1 MADTGYRDCWRTN
14 QCCEA
19 QARAEDKEACFQEF
33 IGCMYSRDAS
43 RTDPPK
49 LLIELVE
56 QAQKVVLGLS
66 QASAEAPADADEA
79 ECKEVEGA
87 ASFVK
92 GGGAM
97 ANVSSKVSLAQ
108 VQAPPSEDKKWDE
121 LSSEEKDGARKLG
134 YGKQKWDGD
143 DWVASEGKKWEE
155 LDQAEQEGAAALG
168 WNQASWNEDYPCK
181 SLEAHIRKLEKMEK
195 EGVEV
200 SGSEG
205 AAKEEAKPE

>member
-1 MADTGYRDCWRTN
+1 MRVAILALCLFANAAALRF
-14 QCCEA
+14 A
-19 QARAEDKEACFQEF
+19 
-33 IGCMYSRDAS
+33 
-43 RTDPPK
+43 
-49 LLIELVE
+49 
-56 QAQKVVLGLS
+56 
-66 QASAEAPADADEA
+66 
-79 ECKEVEGA
+79 KEVEGA

-195 EGVEV
+195 RCM
-200 SGSEG
+200 SGTPREMRETCWG
-205 AAKEEAKPE
+205 QMKAVLPKYLEEARKAKAERGC